1 MNCEQSCCTKNV
13 VFPITTNILT
23 QISVLS
29 TTYYYLFGSRSITL
43 VAFSISIKEFYLP
56 ASRPVGMKMDED
68 NNREDEDETD
78 QRGKQER
85 WETPWRV
92 CEWTRQHPPSI
103 LVGEI
108 RLKSSALRRILGV
121 YIVSNAKVKKHVRT
135 GSLSNLKN
143 TLR

>member
-85 WETPWRV
+85 WETP
-92 CEWTRQHPPSI
+92 
-103 LVGEI
+103 
-108 RLKSSALRRILGV
+108 
-121 YIVSNAKVKKHVRT
+121 
-135 GSLSNLKN
+135 
-143 TLR
+143 